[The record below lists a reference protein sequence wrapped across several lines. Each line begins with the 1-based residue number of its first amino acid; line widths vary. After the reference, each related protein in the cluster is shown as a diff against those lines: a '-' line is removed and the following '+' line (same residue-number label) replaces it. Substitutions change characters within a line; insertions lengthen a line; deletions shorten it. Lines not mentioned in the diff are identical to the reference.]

1 MGSFAKLQSFPRRRE
16 AQSLSISFSV
26 CALHVLYT
34 QYLRLRTKWQVR
46 IYHYAP
52 KLEMY
57 FQIIF
62 LKLKVKMN
70 QKWKVRSQFSDILHH
85 FLTVCTFYTF
95 HTYYVPPLSI
105 LMLSGGHL
113 GLIPLLPPSSHPEN
127 EDYKSGGNPCSSA
140 LFNNMNEWI
149 TWLDLIIFLND
160 A

>member
-26 CALHVLYT
+26 CALHILYT

-70 QKWKVRSQFSDILHH
+70 QKWKVRSKFLYFS
-85 FLTVCTFYTF
+85 
-95 HTYYVPPLSI
+95 YYVPPLSI

>member
-26 CALHVLYT
+26 CALHILYT

-70 QKWKVRSQFSDILHH
+70 QKWKVRSKFSRHSPSLSYCLYFLH
-85 FLTVCTFYTF
+85 FS
-95 HTYYVPPLSI
+95 YYVPPLSI

>member
-26 CALHVLYT
+26 CALHILYT

-70 QKWKVRSQFSDILHH
+70 QKWKVRSKFLYFS
-85 FLTVCTFYTF
+85 
-95 HTYYVPPLSI
+95 YYVPPLSI

-140 LFNNMNEWI
+140 LFNNLNEWI